1 MTHQQVEAPA
11 NEKTLHLDDINFDMV
26 LDRNAGA
33 AKETVKP
40 TNDLIESGYSEN
52 PAQMPAQ
59 AKPDFIKGSFGPS
72 ITVQ

>member
-1 MTHQQVEAPA
+1 MTHQEAEAPA
-11 NEKTLHLDDINFDMV
+11 NKKTVHLGDVDFDMV

-52 PAQMPAQ
+52 LAQVPAQ

-72 ITVQ
+72 TTVQ

>member
-1 MTHQQVEAPA
+1 MTHQEVEALA
-11 NEKTLHLDDINFDMV
+11 NKKTVHLGDVDFDMV

-40 TNDLIESGYSEN
+40 ANDLIESGYSEN
-52 PAQMPAQ
+52 LAQVPAQ

-72 ITVQ
+72 TTVQ